1 MPFVIYERLM
11 LRKPFFHI
19 RISATIT
26 SKLLSIERPTMTDS
40 QPINPDV
47 NITDTTNN
55 NTDKNFNNSTDKNLN
70 NDINKNDDVLDYLS
84 VDDYD
89 YELPDSL
96 IARYPLAQRSASKL
110 LYVAKNNQ
118 KNTDS
123 QILDK
128 QFSELPD
135 LLNTGDLIVFNDTKV
150 MKARLFGQKDTGGK
164 IEVLIERLVELS
176 DLDGATLHLQ
186 TTDGATVSQEHIAL
200 CHVKASKAPKL
211 GQRLQIA
218 DGHMQAVMI
227 GRQDNLFILAFEASI
242 LPDLERYGE
251 LPIPPYFERH
261 ADATDNTRY
270 QTVFH
275 DPAKLASVA
284 APTASL
290 HFDELVLDKLAAK
303 GINTAFVTL
312 HVGAGTFAPVKT
324 DNLLNHTMH
333 SEYAH
338 LPQTTADLINQT
350 HANGKQVIA
359 IGTTVTRVLETAY
372 QKTAVNG
379 QALSSWAGDTDIFIY
394 PGFKFGVIDKLFT
407 NFHLP
412 KSTLLMLVSAF
423 AGKAAIEQAY
433 QHAINTEYR
442 FFSYGDAMLLDKKIQ
457 LQE

>member
-1 MPFVIYERLM
+1 
-11 LRKPFFHI
+11 
-19 RISATIT
+19 
-26 SKLLSIERPTMTDS
+26 MTDLHALDS
-40 QPINPDV
+40 TTPTLIDND
-47 NITDTTNN
+47 TDNN
-55 NTDKNFNNSTDKNLN
+55 
-70 NDINKNDDVLDYLS
+70 VLDYLS

-110 LYVAKNNQ
+110 LYLATDNQ
-118 KNTDS
+118 KNTASVQDR
-123 QILDK
+123 L
-128 QFSELPD
+128 FAELPD
-135 LLNTGDLIVFNDTKV
+135 LLNAGDLIVFNDTKV

-164 IEVLIERLVELS
+164 IEVLIERLVNLS
-176 DLDGATLHLQ
+176 DLDVTTLHVETIDD
-186 TTDGATVSQEHIAL
+186 TTINKEHIAL

-211 GQRLQIA
+211 GQRVSLA
-218 DGHMQAVMI
+218 DGHMNAVMI
-227 GRQDNLFILAFEASI
+227 GRQDNLFILAFEAAI
-242 LPDLERYGE
+242 LPHLELYGE

-261 ADATDNTRY
+261 ADDTDNTRY

-290 HFDELVLDKLAAK
+290 HFDESVLNQLTEK

-350 HANGKQVIA
+350 HANGNQVIA

-372 QKTAVNG
+372 QKTAVEG
-379 QALSSWAGDTDIFIY
+379 QPLSSWSGDTDIFIY
-394 PGFKFGVIDKLFT
+394 PGFKFGVIDRLLT

-423 AGKAAIEQAY
+423 SGKAAIEHAY
-433 QHAINTEYR
+433 QHAIEKQYR
-442 FFSYGDAMLLDKKIQ
+442 FFSYGDAMLLDKKTN
-457 LQE
+457 

>member
-1 MPFVIYERLM
+1 
-11 LRKPFFHI
+11 
-19 RISATIT
+19 
-26 SKLLSIERPTMTDS
+26 MTDS
-40 QPINPDV
+40 QPV
-47 NITDTTNN
+47 NLDTTCTDTAEKDLDKSSVKNTNKML
-55 NTDKNFNNSTDKNLN
+55 DKNAETLE
-70 NDINKNDDVLDYLS
+70 YLS

-110 LYVAKNNQ
+110 LYLATNQ
-118 KNTDS
+118 QKDSDS
-123 QILDK
+123 QIIDK
-128 QFSELPD
+128 QFSELAD
-135 LLNTGDLIVFNDTKV
+135 LLNAGDLIVFNDTKV

-164 IEVLIERLVELS
+164 IEVLIERLVNIS
-176 DLDGATLHLQ
+176 DLNSTVLKLE
-186 TTDGATVSQEHIAL
+186 TTDGKSIDQEHIAL

-211 GQRLQIA
+211 GQRLEIA
-218 DGHMQAVMI
+218 DGHMQAVVI
-227 GRQDNLFILAFEASI
+227 GRQENLFILAFEALI

-290 HFDELVLDKLAAK
+290 HFDKFVLDKLAAK
-303 GINTAFVTL
+303 GIHTAFVTL

-338 LPQTTADLINQT
+338 LPQVTADLINQT

-372 QKTAVNG
+372 QKTAING

-394 PGFKFGVIDKLFT
+394 PGFRFGVIDKLLT

-433 QHAINTEYR
+433 QHAIDNQYR
-442 FFSYGDAMLLDKKIQ
+442 FFSYGDAMLLDKKIKA
-457 LQE
+457 

>member
-1 MPFVIYERLM
+1 
-11 LRKPFFHI
+11 
-19 RISATIT
+19 
-26 SKLLSIERPTMTDS
+26 MTDS
-40 QPINPDV
+40 QPV
-47 NITDTTNN
+47 NLDTTCTDTA
-55 NTDKNFNNSTDKNLN
+55 DKNLDKSSVKN
-70 NDINKNDDVLDYLS
+70 TNKMLDKNAETLEYLS

-110 LYVAKNNQ
+110 LYLATNQ
-118 KNTDS
+118 QKDSDS
-123 QILDK
+123 QIIDK
-128 QFSELPD
+128 QFSELAD
-135 LLNTGDLIVFNDTKV
+135 LLNAGDLIVFNDTKV

-164 IEVLIERLVELS
+164 IEVLIERLVNIS
-176 DLDGATLHLQ
+176 DLDSTVLQ
-186 TTDGATVSQEHIAL
+186 LETTDGKSIDQEHIAL

-211 GQRLQIA
+211 GQRLEIA
-218 DGHMQAVMI
+218 DGHMQAVVI
-227 GRQDNLFILAFEASI
+227 GRQENLFILAFEALI

-290 HFDELVLDKLAAK
+290 HFDKFVLDKLAAK
-303 GINTAFVTL
+303 GIHTAFVTL

-338 LPQTTADLINQT
+338 LPQVTADLINQT

-394 PGFKFGVIDKLFT
+394 PGFRFGVIDKLLT

-423 AGKAAIEQAY
+423 AGKAPIEQAY
-433 QHAINTEYR
+433 QHAINNYYR
-442 FFSYGDAMLLDKKIQ
+442 FFSYGDAMLLDKKIKA
-457 LQE
+457 